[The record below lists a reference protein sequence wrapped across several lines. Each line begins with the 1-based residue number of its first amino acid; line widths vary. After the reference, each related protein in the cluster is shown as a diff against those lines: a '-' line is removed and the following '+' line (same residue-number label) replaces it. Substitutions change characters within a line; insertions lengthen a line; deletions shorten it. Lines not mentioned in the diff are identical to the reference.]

1 MLHTFSAVY
10 LAIIVFAL
18 CTAVSR
24 HPSTAMELVPV
35 RESHP
40 DSTMY
45 LWRPYTVYF
54 VGDRHF
60 DPLQRVVPRSENV
73 TQFDLYAQSYLNM
86 VVYYFREQFY
96 GCDVKIKVIGTR
108 IFTAQEEELYLP
120 KISRDGRILADLR
133 NVTFEEFFALNPEVD
148 AADIVVFLTGYS
160 LLYSNDD
167 KTVYSPDE
175 SRICTRDK
183 YTVLTDQAFS
193 YAADVDLAWDLIH
206 KMGVEGYDPSGN
218 VCLRIQ
224 NSYRQSLTGN
234 AVSNGEPVLCYNTM
248 NTCCLPDFYGI
259 YNLRREPLC
268 KRYNGRELALTY
280 VGEKHMCDYNCLEEK
295 GLAVGGSPIGTVKKA
310 TSEYWTRSLL
320 CPSDEDEICNPYGS
334 HHHRTYKDF
343 KKAIINAWELDD
355 YEVPETDVTFCMQ

>member
-24 HPSTAMELVPV
+24 HASTAMELVPV

-60 DPLQRVVPRSENV
+60 DPLQRVVPRSENI

-86 VVYYFREQFY
+86 VVYHFRERFH
-96 GCDVKIKVIGTR
+96 GCEVKLKVIGTR

-120 KISRDGRILADLR
+120 KVVKDGQISVHLE

-160 LLYSNDD
+160 SLFSFYGAQ
-167 KTVYSPDE
+167 VYSPDE

-183 YTVLTDQAFS
+183 YIVLTDQAFS
-193 YAADVDLAWDLIH
+193 YSAYDDLAWGLGT
-206 KMGVEGYDPSGN
+206 KMGVEVYNPSDN
-218 VCLRIQ
+218 VCLNIQ
-224 NSYRQSLTGN
+224 NAYRQSLTGN

-248 NTCCLPDFYGI
+248 NTCCLPLFYGI

-268 KRYNGRELALTY
+268 KRYNGREVVPQPVTSNL
-280 VGEKHMCDYNCLEEK
+280 KHH
-295 GLAVGGSPIGTVKKA
+295 SIR
-310 TSEYWTRSLL
+310 W
-320 CPSDEDEICNPYGS
+320 
-334 HHHRTYKDF
+334 
-343 KKAIINAWELDD
+343 
-355 YEVPETDVTFCMQ
+355 Q

>member
-24 HPSTAMELVPV
+24 HASTAMELVPV

-60 DPLQRVVPRSENV
+60 DPLQRVVPRSENI

-86 VVYYFREQFY
+86 VVYHFRERFH
-96 GCDVKIKVIGTR
+96 GCEVKLKVIGTR

-120 KISRDGRILADLR
+120 KVVKDGQISVHLE

-148 AADIVVFLTGYS
+148 AADIVVFLTG
-160 LLYSNDD
+160 
-167 KTVYSPDE
+167 
-175 SRICTRDK
+175 
-183 YTVLTDQAFS
+183 
-193 YAADVDLAWDLIH
+193 
-206 KMGVEGYDPSGN
+206 
-218 VCLRIQ
+218 
-224 NSYRQSLTGN
+224 QSLTGN

-248 NTCCLPDFYGI
+248 NTCCLPLFYGI

-268 KRYNGRELALTY
+268 KRYNGREVASTDTDLDNEGGKY
-280 VGEKHMCDYNCLEEK
+280 MCEFTCLEEK
-295 GLAVGGSPIGTVKKA
+295 GHEVGGPAPVGTVKKA
-310 TSEYWTRSLL
+310 TSEYW
-320 CPSDEDEICNPYGS
+320 ICNTYVS
-334 HHHRTYKDF
+334 HHHHRTYKHF
-343 KKAIINAWELDD
+343 KKAVINAWELDD